1 MERTS
6 PEEYIIKKID
16 YINNKSINHLNK
28 IENNFKEL
36 KDAFYELTKEY
47 DLNKISTQEE
57 NDKDNATLKNKN
69 INKDLNSIN
78 EIISQLISEEYKN
91 NINYIDNYLN
101 KFNSNT
107 CIPSINEQLNIKDK
121 INKIENEMKDIILN
135 LEEKV
140 KNLKLEKTNNIQT
153 INIEMNN
160 EINNIIKKINDISLD
175 LIISNSEKANSIQD
189 VIQIYLNKSNGA
201 KKEFNEFEDKI
212 NKLICQLL
220 DKVVLLKKELI

>member
-1 MERTS
+1 MEDASR
-6 PEEYIIKKID
+6 EEYIMKRID

-28 IENNFKEL
+28 IENNFNEL

-47 DLNKISTQEE
+47 NLNKISAQEN
-57 NDKDNATLKNKN
+57 NDKDNASLKSKN
-69 INKDLNSIN
+69 INIDLNPLN
-78 EIISQLISEEYKN
+78 EIINQLISEEYKN
-91 NINYIDNYLN
+91 NINYIDSYLN
-101 KFNSNT
+101 KYNSNT
-107 CIPSINEQLNIKDK
+107 CISSINDQLNIKDK

-135 LEEKV
+135 LEEKL

-175 LIISNSEKANSIQD
+175 LIISNSEKANSIKD
-189 VIQIYLNKSNGA
+189 VIKIYLNKSKGA
-201 KKEFNEFEDKI
+201 KQEFNEFEDKI